1 MTDYLTDKILN
12 QGINNIME
20 NYSVDGIKNVAKS
33 AKESALKTGKKGVNI
48 LKTNPKYFG
57 LAMAVEL
64 LIIWLILYKWSPFGV
79 SEKVPGLV
87 TGVMLLNGFI
97 NLAMYVL
104 VSSNW
109 NSDIDQVRNANIT
122 MGNMISKVGL
132 TAIAVLGIVFV
143 IWSTLMLIEHPFILS
158 WVVWIFNFFYVA
170 VSSLIIIAI
179 AYLFLKPYIDAGQKQ
194 GAASI
199 FSLIGSFIMYTPCA
213 LIDLV
218 EWFKNQLSITT
229 STTWILLG
237 IEAAV
242 ICLGFILPKIIT
254 WALTRNGKHLLREPI
269 YLNKRTVIGTH
280 KDFYGDQK
288 DNSGTYKIGNV
299 VKITNESPEKTPPK
313 HKYIYSISG
322 WFWLNPQPP
331 NTRASYT
338 KYTNILEYGNKP
350 VVEYNGLENSLRV
363 RCQIVDD
370 NYITIYETDKVDF
383 QTWNN
388 IVINYDGANM
398 DVFLNGELVGSRP
411 GIAPYMTYE
420 NLVVGEEKGLEG
432 GIANVI
438 YYDKVLQKSQ
448 ILMAY
453 KTLKNLPSPV
463 L

>member
-1 MTDYLTDKILN
+1 MADYITGAILN
-12 QGINNIME
+12 EGINNIMN
-20 NYSVDGIKNVAKS
+20 NYSVEDIKKVANS
-33 AKESALKTGKKGVNI
+33 AKQSALKTGEKGINI

-97 NLAMYVL
+97 NLALFTL
-104 VSSNW
+104 VSLNW
-109 NSDIDQVRNANIT
+109 NSDTEQVRNVNIT
-122 MGNMISKVGL
+122 MWHMVSKVGL
-132 TAIAVLGIVFV
+132 TAIAVLGIVFI
-143 IWSTLMLIEHPFILS
+143 IWSTLMLIEHPLILS
-158 WVVWIFNFFYVA
+158 WVLWFFNFLYVSISGLVIMA
-170 VSSLIIIAI
+170 V
-179 AYLFLKPYIDAGQKQ
+179 AYLIFKPYIEAGKKQ
-194 GAASI
+194 GAASV

-218 EWFKNQLSITT
+218 EWFKHQYSITT

-237 IEAAV
+237 IEALV
-242 ICLGFILPKIIT
+242 ICLGFILPKVIT

-269 YLNKRTVIGTH
+269 YLNKQTVIGTH
-280 KDFYGDQK
+280 KDFYGNQK
-288 DNSGTYKIGNV
+288 DNSGTYEIGKV

-313 HKYIYSISG
+313 HKYKYSISG

-338 KYTNILEYGNKP
+338 KYTNILEYGDKP

-370 NYITIYETDKVDF
+370 KYVTIFETDEIDF

-420 NLVVGEEKGLEG
+420 NLVVGEDKGLEG

-438 YYDKVLQKSQ
+438 YYDKILQKSQ
-448 ILMAY
+448 ISMAY
-453 KTLKNLPSPV
+453 KSLKNLPSPV

>member
-1 MTDYLTDKILN
+1 MADYLTGALLN
-12 QGINNIME
+12 EGINNIMD
-20 NYSVDGIKNVAKS
+20 NYSVEDIKNAANS
-33 AKESALKTGKKGVNI
+33 AKQSALESGKKGINI

-97 NLAMYVL
+97 NLALYTL
-104 VSSNW
+104 VSLNW
-109 NSDIDQVRNANIT
+109 NSDTGQVRNVNIT
-122 MGNMISKVGL
+122 MWHMISKVGL
-132 TAIAVLGIVFV
+132 TAIAVLGIVFI
-143 IWSTLMLIEHPFILS
+143 IWSTLMLIEHPLLLS
-158 WVVWIFNFFYVA
+158 WVVWIFNFLYVSISGLVIMA
-170 VSSLIIIAI
+170 VCYLI
-179 AYLFLKPYIDAGQKQ
+179 FKPYIEAGQKQ
-194 GAASI
+194 GAASV

-218 EWFKNQLSITT
+218 EWFKHQYSITT

-237 IEAAV
+237 IEAIV
-242 ICLGFILPKIIT
+242 ICLGFILPKVIT

-269 YLNKRTVIGTH
+269 YLNKQTVIGTH
-280 KDFYGDQK
+280 KDFYGNQK
-288 DNSGTYKIGNV
+288 DNSGTYEIGKV

-313 HKYIYSISG
+313 HKYKYSISG

-370 NYITIYETDKVDF
+370 EYVTLFETDEIDF

-420 NLVVGEEKGLEG
+420 NLVVGEDKGLEG

-438 YYDKVLQKSQ
+438 YYDKILQKSQ
-448 ILMAY
+448 ISMAY
-453 KTLKNLPSPV
+453 KSLKNLPSPV